1 VFARVSAIY
10 FTRVNPASYNH
21 YSLLKSLEDI
31 FQTKEYLGYADDKN
45 LVPFGS
51 DIFTSLK

>member
-10 FTRVNPASYNH
+10 FTRVNPASYDH

-31 FQTKEYLGYADDKN
+31 FQTKEYLGYAD
-45 LVPFGS
+45 GS
-51 DIFTSLK
+51 DIFTSLQ